1 MSQSYKIWKKRP
13 CCQFYHKTVFIL
25 TVFCQK
31 KFPLKNIQRFS
42 HINLIRFSIL
52 KVLCYFLVAR
62 ERRNSDSAID
72 DIKKDD
78 LYTINIPRYR
88 SLDSIRVPFEKLGI
102 LPTVADIRRKY
113 KAKSTQATKQASYK
127 YLIVSYLNCFQPPF

>member
-1 MSQSYKIWKKRP
+1 MNR
-13 CCQFYHKTVFIL
+13 
-25 TVFCQK
+25 
-31 KFPLKNIQRFS
+31 
-42 HINLIRFSIL
+42 NLIWFPIL
-52 KVLCYFLVAR
+52 KVLFYFFVAR

-113 KAKSTQATKQASYK
+113 KAKSTQATK
-127 YLIVSYLNCFQPPF
+127 